1 MSSPDT
7 PEQLRKLA
15 QETRDIAARVSL
27 ATDRAALLKMAER
40 YETMAK
46 QLERQRRRSER

>member
-1 MSSPDT
+1 MTRPLDT

-27 ATDRAALLKMAER
+27 NKDRFMLLKMAER
-40 YETMAK
+40 YESMAK
-46 QLERQRRRSER
+46 DIEGRQRPKK

>member
-1 MSSPDT
+1 MTSPIDT

-27 ATDRAALLKMAER
+27 GKDRATLLKMAER
-40 YETMAK
+40 YESMAK
-46 QLERQRRRSER
+46 NIEEQQRSKK